1 MKKRNYKRIYKPG
14 TLMRIEGSNTV
25 FMSLG
30 LNPKNDRQI
39 FSFNGI
45 DIVERKTVKRADGKA
60 RPANKWEQTT
70 YWAVMKEVIAEQER
84 QEAKPKF
91 EVGDWI
97 VDRYDGVCDLV
108 IEYVNDYYVCESSG
122 FPKHYETQYRLWN
135 IRDARIGDLLY
146 DPKTGF
152 ILWLKEIKNGR
163 IKVFCSVNEDGSDF
177 RIYDEDSSFAP
188 ADDTT
193 IRPADAKQREMLI
206 AKTREAGYDLMY
218 NSKEQ
223 LILGKIQIEK
233 KEGEV

>member
-14 TLMRIEGSNTV
+14 TLMRIEGSNAV

-60 RPANKWEQTT
+60 RPANKWEQET

-91 EVGDWI
+91 DVGDWI
-97 VDRYDGVCDLV
+97 VNRFDGYYDLV
-108 IEYVNDYYVCESSG
+108 IRYDNDYYVCESSG
-122 FPKHYETQYRLWN
+122 FPKDYELEYRLWN
-135 IRDARIGDLLY
+135 IHDAQPGHLLY

-152 ILWLKEIKNGR
+152 ILWFRRLYYGR

-177 RIYDEDSSFAP
+177 RIYGYGESYTSAN
-188 ADDTT
+188 DTT

-223 LILGKIQIEK
+223 LILGKIQTEK
-233 KEGEV
+233 KEDEV